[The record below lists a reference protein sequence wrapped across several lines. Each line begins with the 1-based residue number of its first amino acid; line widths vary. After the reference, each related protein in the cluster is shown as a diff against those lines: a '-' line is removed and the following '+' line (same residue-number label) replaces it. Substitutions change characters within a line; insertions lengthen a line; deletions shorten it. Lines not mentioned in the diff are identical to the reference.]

1 MQLNPTTL
9 APAVTPP
16 GPVLRDIHL
25 PPNPSWWPPAPGWW
39 LLGVIVLL
47 ALVATSWFARRYRLR
62 RRGQRQLM
70 MKLDNLASTYARD
83 GDAAALAAGLH
94 QLLRRVARMHDPA
107 TTQQSGAAWQQTLA
121 RVSVDRATVIRLLA
135 LDDAMYRAQSDFDAT
150 ATLSAA
156 RRWLQRA
163 ALPRAWKTSL
173 KDVRR
178 A

>member
-1 MQLNPTTL
+1 
-9 APAVTPP
+9 
-16 GPVLRDIHL
+16 
-25 PPNPSWWPPAPGWW
+25 
-39 LLGVIVLL
+39 
-47 ALVATSWFARRYRLR
+47 
-62 RRGQRQLM
+62 M

-83 GDAAALAAGLH
+83 GDVAALAAGLH